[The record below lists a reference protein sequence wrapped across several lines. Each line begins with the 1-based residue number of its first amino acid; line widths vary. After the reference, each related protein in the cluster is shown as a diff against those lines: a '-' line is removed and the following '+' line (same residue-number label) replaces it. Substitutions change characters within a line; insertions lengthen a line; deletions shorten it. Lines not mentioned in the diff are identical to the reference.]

1 MRSSMT
7 KDAAPGHKSDG
18 EKLPASL
25 DRRPKWNALL
35 FLLFALLFAPSASIV
50 PNRRHGMAEQ
60 ATVQAEP
67 LPSAAPRW
75 QQDCS
80 QPRKACASLRLPHG
94 PRRVLFRFPNRLSNP
109 FQNGILL
116 LHTVDVSIH

>member
-1 MRSSMT
+1 MRRPGTKVTERNCQPLSTVGRTGTRSSFC
-7 KDAAPGHKSDG
+7 
-18 EKLPASL
+18 
-25 DRRPKWNALL
+25 